1 MSKEWILNTTMNRF
15 QFNFKRNVGATSEE
29 IRKCAPKSIEEWE
42 NYYFLNVKSKEHL
55 KSLGKKLYLKI
66 TEVVKSEVAAI
77 TEDDCIDYMINLVIK
92 RTYEGYKNEIDTIYG
107 YIEQE
112 LGIRPESAPDEWD
125 RKYNVDFFIKIGEH
139 YLGIQ
144 IKPVNKNVQLP
155 EIFKELEI
163 QKKSHASF
171 LKKYGGNVF
180 YVFSSNIDGKKQIQ
194 NPEVIFEMKKEI
206 ERLQAL

>member
-1 MSKEWILNTTMNRF
+1 MQKKHLKKLRVNNMNTEQVIYNGDSIIKINLGYSF
-15 QFNFKRNVGATSEE
+15 EKGNINFNFNASV
-29 IRKCAPKSIEEWE
+29 
-42 NYYFLNVKSKEHL
+42 NDVNLNL
-55 KSLGKKLYLKI
+55 DGKKI
-66 TEVVKSEVAAI
+66 V
-77 TEDDCIDYMINLVIK
+77 
-92 RTYEGYKNEIDTIYG
+92 DTIYG

-144 IKPVNKNVQLP
+144 IKPVNKNVQLS
-155 EIFKELEI
+155 EIFEELEI

-180 YVFSSNIDGKKQIQ
+180 YVFSSNIEGKKQIQ

>member
-1 MSKEWILNTTMNRF
+1 MQK
-15 QFNFKRNVGATSEE
+15 K
-29 IRKCAPKSIEEWE
+29 
-42 NYYFLNVKSKEHL
+42 HL
-55 KSLGKKLYLKI
+55 KKLRVNNMNTEQVIYNGDSIIKINLGYSFEKGNINFNASVNDVNLNLDGKKI
-66 TEVVKSEVAAI
+66 V
-77 TEDDCIDYMINLVIK
+77 
-92 RTYEGYKNEIDTIYG
+92 DTIYG

-139 YLGIQ
+139 FLGIQ
-144 IKPVNKNVQLP
+144 IKPVNKNVQLS
-155 EIFKELEI
+155 EIFEELEI

-180 YVFSSNIDGKKQIQ
+180 YVFSSNIEGKKQIQ

>member
-1 MSKEWILNTTMNRF
+1 MQKKHLKKLRVNNMNTEQVIYNGDSIIKINLGYSF
-15 QFNFKRNVGATSEE
+15 EKGNINFNFNASV
-29 IRKCAPKSIEEWE
+29 
-42 NYYFLNVKSKEHL
+42 NDVNLNL
-55 KSLGKKLYLKI
+55 DGKKI
-66 TEVVKSEVAAI
+66 V
-77 TEDDCIDYMINLVIK
+77 
-92 RTYEGYKNEIDTIYG
+92 DTIYG

-144 IKPVNKNVQLP
+144 IKPVNKNVQLS

-180 YVFSSNIDGKKQIQ
+180 YVFSSNIEGKKQIQ